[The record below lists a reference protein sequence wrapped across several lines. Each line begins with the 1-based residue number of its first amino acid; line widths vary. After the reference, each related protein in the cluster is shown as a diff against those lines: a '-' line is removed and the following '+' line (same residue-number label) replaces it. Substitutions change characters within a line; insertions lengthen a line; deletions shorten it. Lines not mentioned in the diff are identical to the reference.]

1 MNSKKRKDEAKNR
14 HIKLHITKT
23 IPNFATQKPEG
34 AT

>member
-1 MNSKKRKDEAKNR
+1 MNSKKRKNGAKNR

-23 IPNFATQKPEG
+23 ISNFATQKPEG